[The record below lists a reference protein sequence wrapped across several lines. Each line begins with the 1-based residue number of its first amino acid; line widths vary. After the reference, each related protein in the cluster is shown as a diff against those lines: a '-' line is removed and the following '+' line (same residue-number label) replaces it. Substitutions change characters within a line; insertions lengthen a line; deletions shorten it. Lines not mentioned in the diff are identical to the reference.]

1 MMRYVFLPTGTAYS
15 ILNETSITLS
25 NTYYPESSII
35 TIAGD
40 FVKVRSFK
48 EKDDKPIVIIVLKSK
63 VKMVTLDQL

>member
-48 EKDDKPIVIIVLKSK
+48 EKDDKPIVITVLKSK